1 MMYEM
6 KTPHNLRCS
15 PVYNHT
21 MPDAYNKK
29 DGITYQMFDHTFTE
43 EELKCDLEQFITV
56 DLIRERF
63 MTKAFCSFVYNYVP
77 GVSSTK
83 KIIWTRIGM
92 QSARLH
98 QDATTIFQLI
108 NSSDIAWAMTQVV
121 NNDKAWV
128 ESFDNETA
136 KADKKRKERENEV
149 MASLAILQDTKRSR
163 GSTSRRTT
171 RKNSPQQDEESVND
185 DDSDSQEATEKDE
198 EASKNSAPQ
207 TQRWAAP
214 SNRRLQYNVGLNK
227 TGRQFYRLFLKALKS
242 VGESEWDVV
251 WNDFWEE
258 EEERWKSSNK
268 KRIRPLQDDFGAE
281 DVAYDFSDEEH
292 EADTSFEDEEE

>member
-21 MPDAYNKK
+21 MPDAYTKK
-29 DGITYQMFDHTFTE
+29 DGITHQMFDHTFTE
-43 EELKCDLEQFITV
+43 EELKCDLEEFITV
-56 DLIRERF
+56 DLIRGRF

-77 GVSSTK
+77 VVSSTK
-83 KIIWTRIGM
+83 KLIWTRIGM
-92 QSARLH
+92 ESARLD
-98 QDATTIFQLI
+98 QDATNIFQLI
-108 NSSDIAWAMTQVV
+108 NNSDISWAMTQVV

-128 ESFDNETA
+128 ESFDNEIA

-149 MASLAILQDTKRSR
+149 MASLAILQDTGSSGGHKRSR
-163 GSTSRRTT
+163 GNAATSTT
-171 RKNSPQQDEESVND
+171 RRNTRNNSHQQDEESVND
-185 DDSDSQEATEKDE
+185 DDSGSQEATEEDE

-214 SNRRLQYNVGLNK
+214 CNRRLQYNVGLNK

-242 VGESEWDVV
+242 VGESEWDDV
-251 WNDFWEE
+251 WKDFWEFYHEE
-258 EEERWKSSNK
+258 EEETFAR
-268 KRIRPLQDDFGAE
+268 
-281 DVAYDFSDEEH
+281 
-292 EADTSFEDEEE
+292 

>member
-1 MMYEM
+1 MYEM

-43 EELKCDLEQFITV
+43 EELKCDLEAFITV

-77 GVSSTK
+77 CVSSTK

-108 NSSDIAWAMTQVV
+108 NSSDIAWAITQVV
-121 NNDKAWV
+121 NNDKA
-128 ESFDNETA
+128 
-136 KADKKRKERENEV
+136 
-149 MASLAILQDTKRSR
+149 
-163 GSTSRRTT
+163 
-171 RKNSPQQDEESVND
+171 
-185 DDSDSQEATEKDE
+185 
-198 EASKNSAPQ
+198 
-207 TQRWAAP
+207 
-214 SNRRLQYNVGLNK
+214 
-227 TGRQFYRLFLKALKS
+227 
-242 VGESEWDVV
+242 
-251 WNDFWEE
+251 
-258 EEERWKSSNK
+258 
-268 KRIRPLQDDFGAE
+268 
-281 DVAYDFSDEEH
+281 
-292 EADTSFEDEEE
+292 